1 MTFSTKTS
9 TNRAVLPDSP
19 MLPLRG
25 ALGRAKVGLPPWAVT
40 ISLGWL
46 VLLLAGALLQPLLPL
61 PDPTRSDYA
70 AIMAPMFS
78 PGHIL
83 GTDEVGRDILARLL
97 SGARVSLF
105 VGVASIALAVIIG
118 APVGIIAG
126 YYGGWTNRLIVA
138 GLDIVLSFP
147 NLIALIALSMFLGPG
162 LWTIIFG
169 IGVIASAPVAR
180 VARSATL
187 TYVNRDFVTAARG
200 MGFGNARIIVREILP
215 NVVVPVIAYAMVV
228 LAVAIVAEASLSFLG
243 LGIQP
248 PDASWGSMMGTGRAK
263 LTQAPHIVLLPA
275 FTMAVS
281 LLAINFL
288 AEHFAKR
295 FDIKES
301 AL

>member
-1 MTFSTKTS
+1 MTYTTKTKS
-9 TNRAVLPDSP
+9 HRTVVPGTP
-19 MLPLRG
+19 MLPFRG
-25 ALGRAKVGLPPWAVT
+25 ALGRARKGLPPWAVVV
-40 ISLGWL
+40 SLGWL
-46 VLLLAGALLQPLLPL
+46 VLLLAGAFLLPVLPL
-61 PDPTRSDYA
+61 PDPTRSDYG
-70 AIMAPMFS
+70 AIMAPIFS
-78 PGHIL
+78 PGHLL

-105 VGVASIALAVIIG
+105 VGVASIALAVVLG
-118 APVGIIAG
+118 APLGIIAG
-126 YYGGWTNRLIVA
+126 YFGGWANRAIVA
-138 GLDIVLSFP
+138 GLDIILSFP
-147 NLIALIALSMFLGPG
+147 NLVALIALSLFLGPG
-162 LWTIIFG
+162 MWTIVVG
-169 IGVIASAPVAR
+169 IGIIASAPVAR

-200 MGFGNARIIVREILP
+200 MGFGHLRIIVREILP
-215 NVVVPVIAYAMVV
+215 NVVVPVLAYAMVV
-228 LAVAIVAEASLSFLG
+228 IAVAIVAEASLSFLG

-275 FTMAVS
+275 FTMAIS

>member
-1 MTFSTKTS
+1 MSFTTKTKS
-9 TNRAVLPDSP
+9 QRTIVPGS
-19 MLPLRG
+19 LPLSGRG
-25 ALGRAKVGLPPWAVT
+25 PSGRSRKPMPPWAVLL
-40 ISLGWL
+40 SVAWL
-46 VLLLAGALLQPLLPL
+46 VALLAGAFALPILPL

-97 SGARVSLF
+97 SGAQVSLF
-105 VGVASIALAVIIG
+105 VGVASIALAVVLG
-118 APVGIIAG
+118 APLGVLAG
-126 YYGGWTNRLIVA
+126 YFGGWANRVIVA

-147 NLIALIALSMFLGPG
+147 NLVALIALSLFLGPG
-162 LWTIIFG
+162 LWTIVIG
-169 IGVIASAPVAR
+169 IGIIASAPVAR

-187 TYVNRDFVTAARG
+187 TFVNRDFVTAARG
-200 MGFGNARIIVREILP
+200 MGFGHLRIIVREILP
-215 NVVVPVIAYAMVV
+215 NVVVPVLAYAMVV
-228 LAVAIVAEASLSFLG
+228 IAVAIVAEASLSFLG

-248 PDASWGSMMGTGRAK
+248 PNASWGSMMGTGRAK

-275 FTMAVS
+275 LTMAIS
-281 LLAINFL
+281 ILAINFL

>member
-1 MTFSTKTS
+1 MSFTTKTRS
-9 TNRAVLPDSP
+9 QRTVVPGSP
-19 MLPLRG
+19 PIGGRG
-25 ALGRAKVGLPPWAVT
+25 LLGRSRRGVPPWAVM
-40 ISLGWL
+40 ISVGWL
-46 VLLLAGALLQPLLPL
+46 VLLMGSALLLPVLPL
-61 PDPTRSDYA
+61 PDPSRSDYG

-97 SGARVSLF
+97 SGAQVSLF
-105 VGVASIALAVIIG
+105 VGVASIALAVVLG
-118 APVGIIAG
+118 APMGILAG
-126 YYGGWTNRLIVA
+126 YFGGWANRFIVA

-147 NLIALIALSMFLGPG
+147 NLVALVALSLFLDPG
-162 LWTIIFG
+162 LWTIVVG
-169 IGVIASAPVAR
+169 IGIIASAPVAR

-187 TYVNRDFVTAARG
+187 TFVNRDFVTAARG
-200 MGFGNARIIVREILP
+200 MGFGHARIIVREILP
-215 NVVVPVIAYAMVV
+215 NVVVPVLAYAIVV
-228 LAVAIVAEASLSFLG
+228 IAVAIVAEASLSFLG

-275 FTMAVS
+275 ATMAVS
-281 LLAINFL
+281 ILAINFL

>member
-1 MTFSTKTS
+1 MSFSTRTQS
-9 TNRAVLPDSP
+9 QRTVVPGSP
-19 MLPLRG
+19 PLGGRRPRG
-25 ALGRAKVGLPPWAVT
+25 GSRKGLPPWAVVLSIT
-40 ISLGWL
+40 WL
-46 VLLLAGALLQPLLPL
+46 VLLLAGAFLLPVLPL

-97 SGARVSLF
+97 AGTQVSLF
-105 VGVASIALAVIIG
+105 VGVASIALAVILG
-118 APVGIIAG
+118 APLGIVAG
-126 YYGGWTNRLIVA
+126 YFGGWINRVIVA

-147 NLIALIALSMFLGPG
+147 NLVALIALSLFLGPG
-162 LWTIIFG
+162 LWTIVVG
-169 IGVIASAPVAR
+169 IGIIASAPVAR

-200 MGFGNARIIVREILP
+200 MGFGHLRIIVREILP
-215 NVVVPVIAYAMVV
+215 NVVVPVLAYGMVV
-228 LAVAIVAEASLSFLG
+228 IAVAIVAEASLSFLG

-263 LTQAPHIVLLPA
+263 LSQAPHIVLLPA

-288 AEHFAKR
+288 SEHFAKR